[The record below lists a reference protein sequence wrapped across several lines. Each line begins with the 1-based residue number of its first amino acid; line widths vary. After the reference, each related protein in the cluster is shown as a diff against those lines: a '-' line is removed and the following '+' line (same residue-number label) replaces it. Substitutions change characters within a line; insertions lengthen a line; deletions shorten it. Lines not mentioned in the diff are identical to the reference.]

1 MYTLNRYEAIGI
13 GGSVLIAVAVLAV
26 VHINRSGWELPV
38 TDPNLEADIVTVDA
52 TIADSEAALAR
63 AITEGSNSKGVVT
76 KLIVQDMQVGTGRT
90 VRVGDTVTLNYIGV
104 IKNGAQFNS
113 TYSTGIPY
121 SFKVGA
127 SEVIE
132 GWDKGI
138 VGMQEGG
145 KRILVIPS
153 AMAYGNSSVGPIP
166 PNATLIFAL
175 ELLSIE

>member
-13 GGSVLIAVAVLAV
+13 GGSVLIAVAILGAV
-26 VHINRSGWELPV
+26 HVYQSDRSTPV
-38 TDPNLEADIVTVDA
+38 IDPDSEADIVAVDMVSGDPE
-52 TIADSEAALAR
+52 TALAR
-63 AITEGSNSKGVVT
+63 AIAEGSDPYGKVT
-76 KLIVQDMQVGTGRT
+76 KLIVQDVSVGDGRT
-90 VRVGDTVTLNYIGV
+90 VRAGDTVSLNYIGV

-121 SFKVGA
+121 SFKVGKR
-127 SEVIE
+127 EVIE
-132 GWDKGI
+132 GWDRGI
-138 VGMQEGG
+138 VGMREGG

-153 AMAYGNSSVGPIP
+153 AMAYGQSSVGPIP